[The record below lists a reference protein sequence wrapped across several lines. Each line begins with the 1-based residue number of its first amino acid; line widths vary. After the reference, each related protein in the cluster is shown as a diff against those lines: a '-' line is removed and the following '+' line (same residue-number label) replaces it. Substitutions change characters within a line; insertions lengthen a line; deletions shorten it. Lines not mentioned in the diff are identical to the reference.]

1 MRHDVDLRVRR
12 TRKVVQAA
20 FIELVEERG
29 FDANTVGDI
38 AQRAMI
44 NRATFY
50 RHYQDKYDLVE
61 QIFQEVVTTM
71 SQEMGTP
78 TLKLS
83 EVDPENTPEPWVT
96 LFEHFGQHAR
106 LYRAL
111 LGKNG
116 SAWFITRLREYIVEV
131 LLEREREREHFL
143 QQGPRPAVQLP
154 VPKEIASHFLAAL
167 SLGVVTWWLESDMAY
182 TPVQVATWFRR
193 FVLRGYHYALEG
205 SVTPGNS
212 ISPQHGLE

>member
-1 MRHDVDLRVRR
+1 MRTDVDLRVWR
-12 TRKVVQAA
+12 TRKLVQAA
-20 FIELVEERG
+20 FIGLVEERG
-29 FDANTVGDI
+29 FAAITVRDI

-61 QIFQEVVTTM
+61 QIFQE
-71 SQEMGTP
+71 
-78 TLKLS
+78 
-83 EVDPENTPEPWVT
+83 
-96 LFEHFGQHAR
+96 
-106 LYRAL
+106 
-111 LGKNG
+111 
-116 SAWFITRLREYIVEV
+116 
-131 LLEREREREHFL
+131 
-143 QQGPRPAVQLP
+143 
-154 VPKEIASHFLAAL
+154 
-167 SLGVVTWWLESDMAY
+167 VVTWWLESDMAY